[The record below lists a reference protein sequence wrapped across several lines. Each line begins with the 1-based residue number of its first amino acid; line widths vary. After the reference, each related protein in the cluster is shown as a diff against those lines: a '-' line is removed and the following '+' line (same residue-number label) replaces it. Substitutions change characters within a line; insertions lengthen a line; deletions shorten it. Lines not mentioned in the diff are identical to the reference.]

1 MRNDMKHIFICLF
14 AICIFLLK
22 HLFKVF
28 GPFSNWI
35 VCFLLLS
42 FKVLCIFWKIFL
54 FKMSLLWIFLSVAC
68 LPILLTLSLKEQKFL
83 LLMTYSLSVISFMDC
98 AILVLSKKSSYRWVY
113 ISFSPLPFTSL
124 LSSAICKASSD
135 NHFAF
140 L

>member
-1 MRNDMKHIFICLF
+1 MKHIFICLF

-54 FKMSLLWIFLSVAC
+54 FKMSLLRIFLSVAC

-98 AILVLSKKSSYRWVY
+98 AILVLPKKSSYSWVY

-135 NHFAF
+135 DHFAF